1 LTTVRIVLQ
10 VLISLFKRA
19 YTTSS
24 WTSLTEQVRTIK
36 VGDPFSP
43 DTYQGPQVS
52 NTQFERIMGY
62 IASGQK
68 DGATVHL
75 GSKQIGQEGYF
86 IEPIIFILSRPKMV
100 RLLLLHNHHIPNN
113 FSEVVEQANDTSYRL
128 AALVF
133 TKDINGAIRIAHAFE
148 AGTAWINCS
157 NQAEILMP
165 FRGFM
170 QSGIGHDL
178 SKYALEK

>member
-1 LTTVRIVLQ
+1 MAA
-10 VLISLFKRA
+10 SF
-19 YTTSS
+19 
-24 WTSLTEQVRTIK
+24 LTEQVRAIK

-75 GSKQIGQEGYF
+75 GSKQIGREGYF
-86 IEPIIFILSRPKMV
+86 IEPIIFIL
-100 RLLLLHNHHIPNN
+100 LQ
-113 FSEVVEQANDTSYRL
+113 VVEQANDTSYRL

-133 TKDINGAIRIAHAFE
+133 TEDIDRAIRIAHAFE

-157 NQAEILMP
+157 NQAEISMP

-170 QSGIGHDL
+170 QSGIGCDL
-178 SKYALEK
+178 SKYALENYTNVKAVQVNNGLQL

>member
-1 LTTVRIVLQ
+1 MLTYASSLLLLQ
-10 VLISLFKRA
+10 ICNWLSLR
-19 YTTSS
+19 TLLSRN
-24 WTSLTEQVRTIK
+24 LTEQVHAIK

-52 NTQFERIMGY
+52 NTQFEHIMGY
-62 IASGQK
+62 IASSQK
-68 DGATVHL
+68 DGTTVHL

-86 IEPIIFILSRPKMV
+86 IEPIIFILSQ
-100 RLLLLHNHHIPNN
+100 
-113 FSEVVEQANDTSYRL
+113 VVEQANDTSYRL

-133 TKDINGAIRIAHAFE
+133 TEDIDRAIRIAHAFE

-157 NQAEILMP
+157 NQAEISMP

-178 SKYALEK
+178 SEYALENYMNVKAVQVNNGLQL

>member
-1 LTTVRIVLQ
+1 M
-10 VLISLFKRA
+10 
-19 YTTSS
+19 TSS
-24 WTSLTEQVRTIK
+24 WTSLTEQVRVIK

-43 DTYQGPQVS
+43 DMYQGPQVS

-75 GSKQIGQEGYF
+75 GSKQIA
-86 IEPIIFILSRPKMV
+86 
-100 RLLLLHNHHIPNN
+100 NN
-113 FSEVVEQANDTSYRL
+113 FHPVACVIKFKTEDEVVEQANDTSYRL

-133 TKDINGAIRIAHAFE
+133 TEDIDRAIRIAHAFE

-178 SKYALEK
+178 SEYALENYMNVKAVQVNNGLQL